1 MRSAIVAVLVAVVA
15 VLVGGQARAQVEP
28 RVYSPLRI
36 ACQVYQATV
45 DEAKRTGRLPAWFDC
60 GDRVDLTID
69 GGPGLNRERETW
81 LWACITDAQTGARFA
96 GATPYAKAEAFV
108 ADFIVNR
115 GARWEWSQTVATFP
129 RDRLKC
135 WPEG

>member
-1 MRSAIVAVLVAVVA
+1 MRSALLTLAVV
-15 VLVGGQARAQVEP
+15 VLGVTWAAAARGAEP

-36 ACQVYQATV
+36 ACQVYQGTV

-60 GDRVDLTID
+60 ADRVDLVID
-69 GGPGLNRERETW
+69 SGPGLGRELETW
-81 LWACITDAQTGARFA
+81 LWACVEDAQTGARFA

-108 ADFIVNR
+108 ADFIVSR
-115 GARWEWSQTVATFP
+115 SARWEWSLTVAAFP